1 MEGRTGEAV
10 KQAASSIF
18 VRCSP
23 FGDFIGGFTPFYG
36 ELCYKKG
43 RIAYGAGETRIV
55 DLF

>member
-23 FGDFIGGFTPFYG
+23 FGVFIGGFTPFYG

-43 RIAYGAGETRIV
+43 RIAYGTGETRIV